1 MSRDFLIP
9 TSGGTLLN
17 LRVSPRA
24 KNNGL
29 AGRHGDDALR
39 LRVAAPP
46 VDGKA
51 NIEAERYLAGLLGL
65 PRSGVVVV
73 KGASS
78 RDKAVLLKEVE
89 PGDVRGLLEP
99 HLA

>member
-1 MSRDFLIP
+1 MIP
-9 TSGGTLLN
+9 TRGGTLLN

-24 KNNGL
+24 KSTGF
-29 AGRHGDDALR
+29 AGRHGNDALR

-51 NIEAERYLAGLLGL
+51 NTAAERYLAGLVGL

-89 PGDVRGLLEP
+89 PGDVRGLLAP